1 MLIDPFQRKISYI
14 RVSVTDRCDFRCVY
28 CMSEDMEFLPKK
40 DVLSLEELDRLCNAF
55 IDLGVKKLRITGGE
69 PLVRKNIMQLF
80 NTLGKKLRYG
90 LEELTLTTNGS
101 QLTRYAKNLF
111 DSGVRRINV
120 SLDSLDKNKFKKI
133 TRIGD
138 FDKVI
143 RGIMTAKKAGLKI
156 KINTVALKGIND
168 NEILDLVN
176 WCGKNKFKKITRIG
190 ELDKVI
196 NGIMAAKKAGLKIK
210 INTVALKGINDN
222 EILNLVNWCGENK
235 FSLTFIEVM
244 PMGEIGE
251 KRSDQYMPLT
261 EVKSLIQTK
270 YSLTEDSLRTGGPA
284 RYVHCHET
292 DQKIGFI
299 TPHTHNFCEL
309 CNRVRITCTGEMYMC
324 LGQQDKA
331 DLKTPL
337 RKSENDQTLKNV
349 IYEAISRKPKGHDF
363 VIDRKENEQFVP
375 RHMNVT
381 GG

>member
-1 MLIDPFQRKISYI
+1 MLIDPFKRKISYV
-14 RVSVTDRCDFRCVY
+14 RVSVTDRCDFRCTY

-40 DVLSLEELDRLCNAF
+40 DVLSLEELDRLCNTF

-80 NTLGKKLRYG
+80 SNLGKKLGQG

-101 QLTRYAKNLF
+101 QLDRYAKDLF
-111 DSGVRRINV
+111 ENGVRRINV
-120 SLDSLDKNKFKKI
+120 SLDSLEKNKFKKI

-138 FDKVI
+138 LDKVI
-143 RGIMTAKKAGLKI
+143 NGIMVAKKAGLKI
-156 KINTVALKGIND
+156 KINA
-168 NEILDLVN
+168 
-176 WCGKNKFKKITRIG
+176 
-190 ELDKVI
+190 
-196 NGIMAAKKAGLKIK
+196 
-210 INTVALKGINDN
+210 VALKGINDN

-251 KRSDQYMPLT
+251 KRADQYMPLT

-331 DLKTPL
+331 DLKIPL
-337 RKSENDQTLKNV
+337 RKSENDQLLKDV

-363 VIDRKENEQFVP
+363 VIERKENEQFVP
-375 RHMNVT
+375 RHMNIT

>member
-1 MLIDPFQRKISYI
+1 MLIDPFKRKISYV
-14 RVSVTDRCDFRCVY
+14 RVSVTDRCDFRCTY

-40 DVLSLEELDRLCNAF
+40 DVLSLEELDRLCNTF

-69 PLVRKNIMQLF
+69 PLVRKNIMHLF
-80 NTLGKKLRYG
+80 KSLGKKLGKG

-101 QLTRYAKNLF
+101 QLTRYSKDLF
-111 DSGVRRINV
+111 DSGIRRINI
-120 SLDSLDKNKFKKI
+120 SLDSLDKNKFKRI

-143 RGIMTAKKAGLKI
+143 QGIMVAKKAGLKI

-168 NEILDLVN
+168 NEILDLVH
-176 WCGKNKFKKITRIG
+176 
-190 ELDKVI
+190 
-196 NGIMAAKKAGLKIK
+196 
-210 INTVALKGINDN
+210 
-222 EILNLVNWCGENK
+222 WCGENK
-235 FSLTFIEVM
+235 FALTFIEVM

-251 KRSDQYMPLT
+251 KRADQYMPLT
-261 EVKSLIQTK
+261 DVKNLIQTK
-270 YSLTEDSLRTGGPA
+270 YSLTEDPLRTGGPA

-299 TPHTHNFCEL
+299 TPHTHNFCEM

-337 RKSENDQTLKNV
+337 RKSENNQLLKNA

-363 VIDRKENEQFVP
+363 VIERKQDEKFVP

>member
-1 MLIDPFQRKISYI
+1 MLIDPFKRKISYV
-14 RVSVTDRCDFRCVY
+14 RVSVTDRCDFRCTY
-28 CMSEDMEFLPKK
+28 CMSEDMQFLPKK
-40 DVLSLEELDRLCNAF
+40 DVLSLEELDRLCNTF
-55 IDLGVKKLRITGGE
+55 IELGVKKLRITGGE

-80 NTLGKKLRYG
+80 SNLGKKLGQG

-101 QLTRYAKNLF
+101 QLDRYAKDLF
-111 DSGVRRINV
+111 DNGVRRINV
-120 SLDSLDKNKFKKI
+120 SLDSLEKNKFKKI

-138 FDKVI
+138 LDKVI
-143 RGIMTAKKAGLKI
+143 NGIMVAKKAGLKI
-156 KINTVALKGIND
+156 KINA
-168 NEILDLVN
+168 
-176 WCGKNKFKKITRIG
+176 
-190 ELDKVI
+190 
-196 NGIMAAKKAGLKIK
+196 
-210 INTVALKGINDN
+210 VALKGINDN

-235 FSLTFIEVM
+235 FALTFIEVM

-251 KRSDQYMPLT
+251 KRADQYMPLT

-337 RKSENDQTLKNV
+337 RKSENDQLLKDV

-363 VIDRKENEQFVP
+363 VIERKENEQFVP

>member
-1 MLIDPFQRKISYI
+1 MYVLY
-14 RVSVTDRCDFRCVY
+14 VE
-28 CMSEDMEFLPKK
+28 EDMEFLPKK

-80 NTLGKKLRYG
+80 SNLGKKLGNG

-101 QLTRYAKNLF
+101 QLDRYAKDLF
-111 DSGVRRINV
+111 ENGVRRINV
-120 SLDSLDKNKFKKI
+120 SLDSLEKKKFKKI

-138 FDKVI
+138 
-143 RGIMTAKKAGLKI
+143 
-156 KINTVALKGIND
+156 
-168 NEILDLVN
+168 
-176 WCGKNKFKKITRIG
+176 
-190 ELDKVI
+190 LDKVI
-196 NGIMAAKKAGLKIK
+196 NGIMVAKKAGLKIK

-222 EILNLVNWCGENK
+222 EILNLVKWCGENK
-235 FSLTFIEVM
+235 FALTFIEVM

-261 EVKSLIQTK
+261 EVKNLIQTK
-270 YSLTEDSLRTGGPA
+270 YSITEDSLRTGGPA
-284 RYVHCHET
+284 RYVLCHET

-331 DLKTPL
+331 DLKKPL
-337 RKSENDQTLKNV
+337 RKSENDQLLKDV
-349 IYEAISRKPKGHDF
+349 IYEAISKKPKGHDF
-363 VIDRKENEQFVP
+363 VIERKENEQFVP

>member
-1 MLIDPFQRKISYI
+1 MLIDPFKRKISYV
-14 RVSVTDRCDFRCVY
+14 RVSVTDRCDFRCTY
-28 CMSEDMEFLPKK
+28 CMSEDMDFLPKK

-80 NTLGKKLRYG
+80 SNLGKKLGQG

-101 QLTRYAKNLF
+101 QLDRYAKDLF
-111 DSGVRRINV
+111 DNGVRRINV
-120 SLDSLDKNKFKKI
+120 SLDSLEKKKFKKI

-138 FDKVI
+138 LDKVI
-143 RGIMTAKKAGLKI
+143 NGIMVAKKAGLKI
-156 KINTVALKGIND
+156 KINTVALK
-168 NEILDLVN
+168 E
-176 WCGKNKFKKITRIG
+176 
-190 ELDKVI
+190 
-196 NGIMAAKKAGLKIK
+196 
-210 INTVALKGINDN
+210 INDN

-244 PMGEIGE
+244 PMGAIGE
-251 KRSDQYMPLT
+251 KRADQYMPLT

-337 RKSENDQTLKNV
+337 RKSENDQLLKDV

-363 VIDRKENEQFVP
+363 VIERKENEQFVP

>member
-1 MLIDPFQRKISYI
+1 MLTDSFQRKISYL
-14 RVSVTDRCDFRCVY
+14 RVSVTDRCDFRCTY

-40 DVLSLEELDRLCNAF
+40 DVLSLEELDRLCNTF

-80 NTLGKKLRYG
+80 RNLGKKLGKG

-101 QLTRYAKNLF
+101 QLERYAKDLL
-111 DSGVRRINV
+111 STGVRRINI
-120 SLDSLDKNKFKKI
+120 SLDSLNKKKFKNI
-133 TRIGD
+133 TRNGD

-143 RGIMTAKKAGLKI
+143 KGIMAAKTAGLKI

-168 NEILDLVN
+168 DEIL
-176 WCGKNKFKKITRIG
+176 K
-190 ELDKVI
+190 
-196 NGIMAAKKAGLKIK
+196 
-210 INTVALKGINDN
+210 
-222 EILNLVNWCGENK
+222 LVNWCGENK

-251 KRSDQYMPLT
+251 KRIDQYMPLS
-261 EVKSLIQTK
+261 EVKNLIQGK
-270 YSLTEDSLRTGGPA
+270 YSITDDSLRTAGPA

-337 RKSENDQTLKNV
+337 RKSENNQLLKEV

-363 VIDRKENEQFVP
+363 TIDRKENENFVP

>member
-1 MLIDPFQRKISYI
+1 MLIDPFQRKISYV
-14 RVSVTDRCDFRCVY
+14 RVSVTDRCDFRCTY

-40 DVLSLEELDRLCNAF
+40 DVLSLEELERLCNTF

-69 PLVRKNIMQLF
+69 PLVRKNIMHLF
-80 NTLGKKLRYG
+80 KSLGKKLGKG

-101 QLTRYAKNLF
+101 QLTRYSKDLF
-111 DSGVRRINV
+111 DSGIRRINI
-120 SLDSLDKNKFKKI
+120 SLDSLDKNKFKRI

-138 FDKVI
+138 RDKVI
-143 RGIMTAKKAGLKI
+143 QGIMVAKKAGLKI

-168 NEILDLVN
+168 NEILDLVH
-176 WCGKNKFKKITRIG
+176 
-190 ELDKVI
+190 
-196 NGIMAAKKAGLKIK
+196 
-210 INTVALKGINDN
+210 
-222 EILNLVNWCGENK
+222 WCGENK
-235 FSLTFIEVM
+235 FALTFIEVM

-251 KRSDQYMPLT
+251 KRADQYMPLT
-261 EVKSLIQTK
+261 DVKNLIQTK
-270 YSLTEDSLRTGGPA
+270 YSLTEDPLRTGGPA

-299 TPHTHNFCEL
+299 TPHTHNFCEM
-309 CNRVRITCTGEMYMC
+309 CNRVRITCTGVMYMC

-337 RKSENDQTLKNV
+337 RKSENNQLLKNA

-363 VIDRKENEQFVP
+363 VIERKQDEKFVT

>member
-1 MLIDPFQRKISYI
+1 MLIDPFKRKISYV
-14 RVSVTDRCDFRCVY
+14 RVSVTDRCDFRCTY

-40 DVLSLEELDRLCNAF
+40 DVLSLEELDRLCNTF

-80 NTLGKKLRYG
+80 SNLGKKLGQG

-101 QLTRYAKNLF
+101 QLDRYAKDLF
-111 DSGVRRINV
+111 ENGVRRINV
-120 SLDSLDKNKFKKI
+120 SLDSLEKSKFKKI

-138 FDKVI
+138 LDKVI
-143 RGIMTAKKAGLKI
+143 NGIMVAKKAGLKI
-156 KINTVALKGIND
+156 KINA
-168 NEILDLVN
+168 
-176 WCGKNKFKKITRIG
+176 
-190 ELDKVI
+190 
-196 NGIMAAKKAGLKIK
+196 
-210 INTVALKGINDN
+210 VALKGINDN

-337 RKSENDQTLKNV
+337 RKSENDQLLKDV

-363 VIDRKENEQFVP
+363 VIERKENEQFVP

>member
-1 MLIDPFQRKISYI
+1 MLIDPFKRKISYV
-14 RVSVTDRCDFRCVY
+14 RVSVTDRCDFRCTY

-40 DVLSLEELDRLCNAF
+40 DVLSLEELDRLCNTF

-80 NTLGKKLRYG
+80 SNLGKKLGHG

-101 QLTRYAKNLF
+101 QLDRYAKDLF
-111 DSGVRRINV
+111 DTGVRRINV
-120 SLDSLDKNKFKKI
+120 SLDSLEKNKFKKI

-138 FDKVI
+138 LDKVI
-143 RGIMTAKKAGLKI
+143 NGIMVAKKAGLKI
-156 KINTVALKGIND
+156 KINTVALK
-168 NEILDLVN
+168 E
-176 WCGKNKFKKITRIG
+176 
-190 ELDKVI
+190 
-196 NGIMAAKKAGLKIK
+196 
-210 INTVALKGINDN
+210 INDN

-251 KRSDQYMPLT
+251 KRADQYMPLT

-337 RKSENDQTLKNV
+337 RKSENDQLLKDT
-349 IYEAISRKPKGHDF
+349 IYEAILRKPKGHDF
-363 VIDRKENEQFVP
+363 VIERKENEEFVP
-375 RHMNVT
+375 RYMNVT

>member
-1 MLIDPFQRKISYI
+1 
-14 RVSVTDRCDFRCVY
+14 
-28 CMSEDMEFLPKK
+28 MSEDMEFLPKK
-40 DVLSLEELDRLCNAF
+40 DVLSLEELDRLCNTF

-69 PLVRKNIMQLF
+69 PLVRKNIMKLF
-80 NTLGKKLRYG
+80 SNLGKKIGHG

-101 QLTRYAKNLF
+101 QLDRYAKDLLNN
-111 DSGVRRINV
+111 GVRRVNI

-143 RGIMTAKKAGLKI
+143 NGIMAAKKTGLKI
-156 KINTVALKGIND
+156 KINTVALKGVND
-168 NEILDLVN
+168 NEIL
-176 WCGKNKFKKITRIG
+176 K
-190 ELDKVI
+190 
-196 NGIMAAKKAGLKIK
+196 
-210 INTVALKGINDN
+210 
-222 EILNLVNWCGENK
+222 LVNWCGENK

-244 PMGEIGE
+244 PMGEIGI
-251 KRSDQYMPLT
+251 KRSEQYMPLT
-261 EVKSLIQTK
+261 EVRELIQTK
-270 YSLTEDSLRTGGPA
+270 YSLTDDPLRTGGPA

-309 CNRVRITCTGEMYMC
+309 CNRVRVTCTGIMYMC

-331 DLKTPL
+331 DLITPL
-337 RKSENDQTLKNV
+337 RKSENNDLLKKV

-363 VIDRKENEQFVP
+363 VIDREREEKYVP

>member
-1 MLIDPFQRKISYI
+1 MLIDPFKRKISYV
-14 RVSVTDRCDFRCVY
+14 RVSVTDRCDFRCTY
-28 CMSEDMEFLPKK
+28 CMSEDMDFLPKK
-40 DVLSLEELDRLCNAF
+40 DVLSLEELDRLCNTF

-80 NTLGKKLRYG
+80 SNLGKKLGQG

-101 QLTRYAKNLF
+101 QLDRYAKDLF
-111 DSGVRRINV
+111 DNGVRRINV
-120 SLDSLDKNKFKKI
+120 SLDSLEKNKFKKI

-138 FDKVI
+138 LDKVI
-143 RGIMTAKKAGLKI
+143 NGIMVAKKAGLKI
-156 KINTVALKGIND
+156 KINTVALK
-168 NEILDLVN
+168 
-176 WCGKNKFKKITRIG
+176 K
-190 ELDKVI
+190 
-196 NGIMAAKKAGLKIK
+196 
-210 INTVALKGINDN
+210 INDN

-244 PMGEIGE
+244 PMGAIGE
-251 KRSDQYMPLT
+251 KRADQYMPLT

-270 YSLTEDSLRTGGPA
+270 YSITEDSLRTGGPA

-331 DLKTPL
+331 NLKIPL
-337 RKSENDQTLKNV
+337 RKSENDQLLKNV
-349 IYEAISRKPKGHDF
+349 IFEAISRKPKGHDF
-363 VIDRKENEQFVP
+363 VIERKEDEQFVP

>member
-1 MLIDPFQRKISYI
+1 MLIDPFKRKISYV
-14 RVSVTDRCDFRCVY
+14 RVSVTDRCDFRCTY
-28 CMSEDMEFLPKK
+28 CMSEDMEFLPKR
-40 DVLSLEELDRLCNAF
+40 DVLSLEELDRLCSTF

-80 NTLGKKLRYG
+80 SNLGKKLGQG

-101 QLTRYAKNLF
+101 QLDRYAKDLF
-111 DSGVRRINV
+111 DNGVRRINV
-120 SLDSLDKNKFKKI
+120 SLDSLEKKKFKKI

-138 FDKVI
+138 
-143 RGIMTAKKAGLKI
+143 
-156 KINTVALKGIND
+156 
-168 NEILDLVN
+168 
-176 WCGKNKFKKITRIG
+176 
-190 ELDKVI
+190 LDKVI
-196 NGIMAAKKAGLKIK
+196 NGIMVAKKAGLKIK

-235 FSLTFIEVM
+235 FALTFIEVM

-251 KRSDQYMPLT
+251 KRADQYMPLT

-284 RYVHCHET
+284 RYVHCHES

-337 RKSENDQTLKNV
+337 RKSENDQLLKDV
-349 IYEAISRKPKGHDF
+349 IYKAISRKPKGHDF
-363 VIDRKENEQFVP
+363 VIERKENELFVP

>member
-1 MLIDPFQRKISYI
+1 MLIDPFKRKISYV
-14 RVSVTDRCDFRCVY
+14 RVSVTDRCDFRCTY

-40 DVLSLEELDRLCNAF
+40 DVLSLEELDRLCNTF

-80 NTLGKKLRYG
+80 SNLGKKLGQG

-101 QLTRYAKNLF
+101 QLDRYAKDLF
-111 DSGVRRINV
+111 DNGVRRINI
-120 SLDSLDKNKFKKI
+120 SLDSLEKNKFKKI

-138 FDKVI
+138 LDKVI
-143 RGIMTAKKAGLKI
+143 NGIMVAKKAGLKI
-156 KINTVALKGIND
+156 KINTVALK
-168 NEILDLVN
+168 E
-176 WCGKNKFKKITRIG
+176 
-190 ELDKVI
+190 
-196 NGIMAAKKAGLKIK
+196 
-210 INTVALKGINDN
+210 INDN

-337 RKSENDQTLKNV
+337 RKSENDQLLKDT
-349 IYEAISRKPKGHDF
+349 IYEAILRKPKGHDF
-363 VIDRKENEQFVP
+363 VIERKENEQFVP

>member
-1 MLIDPFQRKISYI
+1 MLIDPFKRKISYV
-14 RVSVTDRCDFRCVY
+14 RVSVTDRCDFRCTY

-40 DVLSLEELDRLCNAF
+40 DVLSLEELDRLCNTF

-80 NTLGKKLRYG
+80 SNLGKKLGQG

-101 QLTRYAKNLF
+101 QLDRYAKDLF
-111 DSGVRRINV
+111 ENGVRRINV
-120 SLDSLDKNKFKKI
+120 SLDSLEKNKFKKI

-138 FDKVI
+138 LDKVI
-143 RGIMTAKKAGLKI
+143 NGIMVAKKAGLKI
-156 KINTVALKGIND
+156 KINA
-168 NEILDLVN
+168 
-176 WCGKNKFKKITRIG
+176 
-190 ELDKVI
+190 
-196 NGIMAAKKAGLKIK
+196 
-210 INTVALKGINDN
+210 VALKGINDN

-251 KRSDQYMPLT
+251 KRADQYMPLT

-337 RKSENDQTLKNV
+337 RRSENNQVLKDV

-363 VIDRKENEQFVP
+363 VIERKENEQFVP

>member
-1 MLIDPFQRKISYI
+1 MLIDPFQRKISYV
-14 RVSVTDRCDFRCVY
+14 RVSVTDRCDFRCTY

-40 DVLSLEELDRLCNAF
+40 DVLSLEELDRLCNTF

-80 NTLGKKLRYG
+80 SNLGKKLGQG

-101 QLTRYAKNLF
+101 QLDRYAKDLF
-111 DSGVRRINV
+111 DNGVKRINV
-120 SLDSLDKNKFKKI
+120 SLDSLDKDKFKKI
-133 TRIGD
+133 TRIGN
-138 FDKVI
+138 
-143 RGIMTAKKAGLKI
+143 L
-156 KINTVALKGIND
+156 
-168 NEILDLVN
+168 E
-176 WCGKNKFKKITRIG
+176 
-190 ELDKVI
+190 KVI
-196 NGIMAAKKAGLKIK
+196 NGIMVAKKVGLKIK

-337 RKSENDQTLKNV
+337 RKSENDQLLKDV

-363 VIDRKENEQFVP
+363 VIERKENEQFVP

>member
-1 MLIDPFQRKISYI
+1 MLIDPFKRKISYV
-14 RVSVTDRCDFRCVY
+14 RVSVTDRCDFRCTY

-40 DVLSLEELDRLCNAF
+40 DVLSLEELDRLCNTF

-80 NTLGKKLRYG
+80 SNLGKKLGQG

-101 QLTRYAKNLF
+101 QLDRYAKDLF
-111 DSGVRRINV
+111 ENGVRRINV
-120 SLDSLDKNKFKKI
+120 SLDSLEKNKFKKI

-138 FDKVI
+138 LDKVI
-143 RGIMTAKKAGLKI
+143 NGIMVAKKAGLKI
-156 KINTVALKGIND
+156 KINA
-168 NEILDLVN
+168 
-176 WCGKNKFKKITRIG
+176 
-190 ELDKVI
+190 
-196 NGIMAAKKAGLKIK
+196 
-210 INTVALKGINDN
+210 VALKGINDN

-337 RKSENDQTLKNV
+337 RKSENDQLLKDAIN
-349 IYEAISRKPKGHDF
+349 EAISRKPKGHDF
-363 VIDRKENEQFVP
+363 LIERKENEQFVP

>member
-1 MLIDPFQRKISYI
+1 MLIDPFQRKISYV
-14 RVSVTDRCDFRCVY
+14 RVSVTDRCDFRCTY

-40 DVLSLEELDRLCNAF
+40 DVLSLEELDRLCNTF

-80 NTLGKKLRYG
+80 SNLGKKLGQG

-101 QLTRYAKNLF
+101 QLDRYAKDLF
-111 DSGVRRINV
+111 ENGVRRINV
-120 SLDSLDKNKFKKI
+120 SLDSLEKNKFKKI

-138 FDKVI
+138 
-143 RGIMTAKKAGLKI
+143 
-156 KINTVALKGIND
+156 
-168 NEILDLVN
+168 
-176 WCGKNKFKKITRIG
+176 
-190 ELDKVI
+190 LDKVI
-196 NGIMAAKKAGLKIK
+196 NGIMVAKKAGLKIK

-251 KRSDQYMPLT
+251 KRADQYMPLT

-337 RKSENDQTLKNV
+337 RKSENDQLLKDV
-349 IYEAISRKPKGHDF
+349 IYEAILRKPKGHDF
-363 VIDRKENEQFVP
+363 VIERKENEQFVP

>member
-1 MLIDPFQRKISYI
+1 MLIDSFQRKISYI

-40 DVLSLEELDRLCNAF
+40 DVLSLEELDRLCNTF

-80 NTLGKKLRYG
+80 SNLGNKIGQG

-101 QLTRYAKNLF
+101 QLARYAKDLF
-111 DSGVRRINV
+111 DNKVKRINV

-133 TRIGD
+133 TRNSD
-138 FDKVI
+138 FNKVVK
-143 RGIMTAKKAGLKI
+143 GIMAAKNAGLKI

-176 WCGKNKFKKITRIG
+176 WCG
-190 ELDKVI
+190 
-196 NGIMAAKKAGLKIK
+196 
-210 INTVALKGINDN
+210 
-222 EILNLVNWCGENK
+222 ENK
-235 FSLTFIEVM
+235 FALTFIEVM

-251 KRSDQYMPLT
+251 KRIDQYMPLT
-261 EVKSLIQTK
+261 EVRSLIKTR
-270 YSLTEDSLRTGGPA
+270 YSITDDPLKTGGPA
-284 RYVHCHET
+284 KYVHCHET

-299 TPHTHNFCEL
+299 TPLTHNFCEA
-309 CNRVRITCTGEMYMC
+309 CNRVRITCTGKMYMC
-324 LGQQDKA
+324 LGQEDRE
-331 DLKTPL
+331 DLKKPL
-337 RKSENDQTLKNV
+337 RESENNDLLKKV
-349 IYEAISRKPKGHDF
+349 IYKAILRKPKGHDF
-363 VIDRKENEQFVP
+363 IIERKKDEKFVP

>member
-1 MLIDPFQRKISYI
+1 MLIDPFQRKISYV
-14 RVSVTDRCDFRCVY
+14 RVSVTDRCDFRCTY
-28 CMSEDMEFLPKK
+28 CMSEDMDFLPKK
-40 DVLSLEELDRLCNAF
+40 EVLSLEELDRLCNTF

-80 NTLGKKLRYG
+80 SNLGKKLGQG

-101 QLTRYAKNLF
+101 QLDRYAKDLF
-111 DSGVRRINV
+111 DNGVRRINV
-120 SLDSLDKNKFKKI
+120 SLDSLENNKFKKI

-138 FDKVI
+138 
-143 RGIMTAKKAGLKI
+143 
-156 KINTVALKGIND
+156 
-168 NEILDLVN
+168 
-176 WCGKNKFKKITRIG
+176 
-190 ELDKVI
+190 LDKVI
-196 NGIMAAKKAGLKIK
+196 NGIMVAKKAGLKIK

-261 EVKSLIQTK
+261 EVKNFIQTK

-337 RKSENDQTLKNV
+337 RKSENNQLLKNV

-363 VIDRKENEQFVP
+363 VIERKENEQFVP

>member
-1 MLIDPFQRKISYI
+1 MLIDSFQRKISYL
-14 RVSVTDRCDFRCVY
+14 RVSVTDRCDFRCTY

-40 DVLSLEELDRLCNAF
+40 DVLSLEELDRLCNTF

-80 NTLGKKLRYG
+80 NSLGKKLGKG

-101 QLTRYAKNLF
+101 QLDKYAKDLL
-111 DSGVRRINV
+111 SAGVRRINI
-120 SLDSLDKNKFKKI
+120 SLDSLNKKKFKQI
-133 TRIGD
+133 TRNGD

-143 RGIMTAKKAGLKI
+143 R
-156 KINTVALKGIND
+156 
-168 NEILDLVN
+168 
-176 WCGKNKFKKITRIG
+176 
-190 ELDKVI
+190 
-196 NGIMAAKKAGLKIK
+196 GIMAAKKAGLKIK
-210 INTVALKGINDN
+210 INTVALKGINDD

-251 KRSDQYMPLT
+251 KRIDQYMPLT
-261 EVKSLIQTK
+261 EVRNLIQKK
-270 YSLTEDSLRTGGPA
+270 YSISEDSFRSAGPA
-284 RYVHCHET
+284 TYVYCHET

-331 DLKTPL
+331 DLKKPL
-337 RKSENDQTLKNV
+337 RKSENNQLLKDV
-349 IYEAISRKPKGHDF
+349 IFEAISRKPKGHDF
-363 VIDRKENEQFVP
+363 VIERKKDESFVP

>member
-1 MLIDPFQRKISYI
+1 MLIDPFKRKISYV
-14 RVSVTDRCDFRCVY
+14 RVSVTDRCDFRCTY

-40 DVLSLEELDRLCNAF
+40 DVLSLEELDRLCNTF

-80 NTLGKKLRYG
+80 SNLGKKIGQG

-101 QLTRYAKNLF
+101 QLDRYAKDLF
-111 DSGVRRINV
+111 ENGVRRINV
-120 SLDSLDKNKFKKI
+120 SLDSLEKNKFKKI

-138 FDKVI
+138 LDKVI
-143 RGIMTAKKAGLKI
+143 NGIMVAKKAGLKI
-156 KINTVALKGIND
+156 KINTVALK
-168 NEILDLVN
+168 
-176 WCGKNKFKKITRIG
+176 K
-190 ELDKVI
+190 
-196 NGIMAAKKAGLKIK
+196 
-210 INTVALKGINDN
+210 INDN

-251 KRSDQYMPLT
+251 KRADQYMPLT

-270 YSLTEDSLRTGGPA
+270 YSITEDSLRTGGPA

-331 DLKTPL
+331 DLKSPL
-337 RKSENDQTLKNV
+337 RKSENDQLLKDV

-363 VIDRKENEQFVP
+363 VIERKENEQFVP

>member
-1 MLIDPFQRKISYI
+1 
-14 RVSVTDRCDFRCVY
+14 
-28 CMSEDMEFLPKK
+28 MSEDMDFLPKK
-40 DVLSLEELDRLCNAF
+40 DVLSLEELDRLCNTF

-80 NTLGKKLRYG
+80 SNLGKKLGQG

-101 QLTRYAKNLF
+101 QLDRYAKDLF
-111 DSGVRRINV
+111 DNGVRRINI
-120 SLDSLDKNKFKKI
+120 SLDSLEKNKFKKI

-138 FDKVI
+138 LDKVI
-143 RGIMTAKKAGLKI
+143 NGIMVAKKAGLKI
-156 KINTVALKGIND
+156 KINTVALK
-168 NEILDLVN
+168 E
-176 WCGKNKFKKITRIG
+176 
-190 ELDKVI
+190 
-196 NGIMAAKKAGLKIK
+196 
-210 INTVALKGINDN
+210 INDN

-309 CNRVRITCTGEMYMC
+309 CNRVRITCTGVMYMC

-337 RKSENDQTLKNV
+337 RKSENDQLLKDV

-363 VIDRKENEQFVP
+363 VIERKQDEKFVP